1 MEQRLKWLLFDRTQ
15 PQVRKNT
22 SCVDLF
28 RKVQLCKN
36 GSKEMKAVFNDFKVA
51 EDRPVYIQLKEYLK
65 RMITNGHLLEYQKLP
80 STRELSSLLSISR
93 NTVLTAYAELE
104 QEGYIYA
111 VKGKGNFVSQV
122 ETSKAPTIQLNW
134 TDKINDQTFLANEL
148 DLMKKGVN
156 WNKETIFFTSIAP
169 DENLF
174 DVDNFK
180 RAFINRMSIEGNTIL
195 NYGYAKGYKPLIDY
209 LLHYM
214 EIKGVDIT
222 NKAILIT
229 NGFTEGLDIV
239 LSSLNKKNGR
249 IICENPTHHSALKLF
264 QLHGFEIHGI
274 KMDDDGVN
282 VKHLEQSLAEREYDF
297 AYLIPS
303 YHNPTGIV
311 TSSEKRMEIMN
322 LFSKNKLPV
331 IEDGFNEELRYS
343 GSHLAPLISF
353 AGLGNNVIYISS
365 FSKILFPGL
374 RVGWIL
380 ADKDLIYYLE
390 SVKRARTI
398 HTSTLD
404 QAVLYQYLQEGYFEK
419 YLKKAKSVYKKKYEI
434 AVHYCKLYIPFKRM
448 TGDGGLHLFIE
459 LEETIDAR
467 KLLEKCYQKG
477 TVFSPGDVFYT
488 DGSGKN
494 TFRLGFSRLKE
505 KEIIQGIKIIGDVLK
520 IMMEAKK

>member
-1 MEQRLKWLLFDRTQ
+1 LDITP
-15 PQVRKNT
+15 PQVTKNT

-36 GSKEMKAVFNDFKVA
+36 GSKERKAVFNNLKLT

-65 RMITNGHLLEYQKLP
+65 RMITNGHLLEHQKLP

-93 NTVLTAYAELE
+93 NTVLTAYADLE

-122 ETSKAPTIQLNW
+122 ETTNAPSIQLNW
-134 TDKINDQTFLANEL
+134 TEKINDQTFLANEL
-148 DLMKKGVN
+148 DLIKKGAYR
-156 WNKETIFFTSIAP
+156 NKETIFFTSIAP
-169 DENLF
+169 DETLF

-180 RAFINRMSIEGNTIL
+180 RAFINRMSIEGDKVL
-195 NYGYAKGYKPLIDY
+195 NYGYAKGYKPLIEY

-222 NKAILIT
+222 NKTILIT

-239 LSSLNKKNGR
+239 LSSLNKISGR

-264 QLHGFEIHGI
+264 RIHGFDIHGI
-274 KMDDDGVN
+274 EMDDDGIN
-282 VKHLEQSLAEREYDF
+282 VKNLEETLAKREYDF

-311 TSSEKRMEIMN
+311 TSSEKRLEIMK
-322 LFSKNKLPV
+322 LFSKYKLPI

-343 GSHLAPLISF
+343 GSHLAPLVSF
-353 AGLGNNVIYISS
+353 AGPGNNVIYISS

-380 ADKDLIYYLE
+380 ADKDLIDYLE

-404 QAVLYQYLQEGYFEK
+404 QAVLYQYLHEGYFEK
-419 YLKKAKSVYKKKYEI
+419 YIKKAKSVYKKKYEL
-434 AVHYCKLYIPFKRM
+434 AVQYCKLYIPFKRM

-488 DGSGKN
+488 DGSGEN

-520 IMMEAKK
+520 NMMEAKK

>member
-1 MEQRLKWLLFDRTQ
+1 
-15 PQVRKNT
+15 
-22 SCVDLF
+22 
-28 RKVQLCKN
+28 
-36 GSKEMKAVFNDFKVA
+36 VFNDFKII
-51 EDRPVYIQLKEYLK
+51 EGRPVYIQLKEYLK
-65 RMITNGHLLEYQKLP
+65 RMITNGHLPLHQKLP

-93 NTVLTAYAELE
+93 NTVLTAYGDLE

-122 ETSKAPTIQLNW
+122 QTSKASSIQLNW
-134 TDKINDQTFLANEL
+134 TEQLNKQTFLANDL
-148 DLMKKGVN
+148 DLMKKGSYS
-156 WNKETIFFTSIAP
+156 NKESISFTSIAP
-169 DENLF
+169 DETLF

-180 RAFINRMSIEGNTIL
+180 RAFINRMSLEGDKVL

-214 EIKGVDIT
+214 EMKGVDLT
-222 NKAILIT
+222 NKDILIT
-229 NGFTEGLDIV
+229 NGFTEGLELL
-239 LSSLNKKNGR
+239 LSSLNKKHGR
-249 IICENPTHHSALKLF
+249 ILCENPTHHSALKLF
-264 QLHGFEIHGI
+264 HLHGFEIHGI
-274 KMDDDGVN
+274 EMDDDGIN
-282 VKHLEQSLAEREYDF
+282 VKSLEQSLSQREYDC

-322 LFSKNKLPV
+322 LFSKFKLPI

-343 GSHLAPLISF
+343 GSHLAPLVSF
-353 AGLGNNVIYISS
+353 AGTGNNVIYISS

-404 QAVLYQYLQEGYFEK
+404 QAVLFQYLHEGYFEK
-419 YLKKAKSVYKKKYEI
+419 YVKKAKSVYKKKYEL
-434 AVHYCKLYIPFKRM
+434 ALQCCKLFIPFIRL

-459 LEETIDAR
+459 LEETIDSR

-477 TVFSPGDVFYT
+477 VVFSPGDVFYT
-488 DGSGKN
+488 DGSGSN

-505 KEIIQGIKIIGDVLK
+505 TEIIQGIKTIGEVLK
-520 IMMEAKK
+520 MMMEAKK